1 MRIIQK
7 LTMRRRA
14 TYRRVWRH
22 FEAQGV
28 NHQLMCCVVY
38 ATYRCIFFII
48 SNDMIAVALLLVKL
62 YKDFVVGVPVAA
74 WLACAGCLH
83 TNAIDLHR
91 EIRHRQAMPLRV
103 EYAPLL
109 KQ

>member
-74 WLACAGCLH
+74 WLACAGSLCGDRSRWCGD
-83 TNAIDLHR
+83 T
-91 EIRHRQAMPLRV
+91 RHRQAMPLRV